1 MAGWGVWKWLGK
13 AWDWIAN
20 WAEKLGYAI
29 GSYVTE
35 CKNGFIGWW
44 NDFIDRLVD
53 CGKFSF
59 FGKDV
64 DLFSGAES
72 LKIDLV
78 SGPNPPQYKV
88 MEDDKAF
95 IVDDAPAAIED
106 IKHERDED
114 LNVKVKKYKEQV
126 DTKIQEDSKKQ
137 VEDVKASGAEVDAE
151 LDAFLAEASKEP
163 DVKTPP
169 VPVQAPGARKSLEEQ
184 EN

>member
-1 MAGWGVWKWLGK
+1 MADWGVWKWLGK
-13 AWDWIAN
+13 AWDWISN

-35 CKNGFIGWW
+35 CKNRFIDWW
-44 NDFIDRLVD
+44 NDFIDKLVD
-53 CGKFSF
+53 CGKVSF
-59 FGKDV
+59 FGKEV

-72 LKIDLV
+72 MKIDLA
-78 SGPNPPQYKV
+78 SGPNPPQYEV

-95 IVDDAPAAIED
+95 IVDDTPAAIED
-106 IKHERDED
+106 IKRERDED
-114 LNVKVKKYKEQV
+114 LNGKVKKYKEQV
-126 DTKIQEDSKKQ
+126 DAKIQEDNKKQ

-151 LDAFLAEASKEP
+151 LDAFLAEASKKP